1 MRFVSLGSPT
11 RPNVTRK
18 FPVSLMCR
26 DLGRHWLPT
35 VRRPSGFCCRGFV
48 ETPRALWGLI
58 AGDQG
63 LHWWTKKPYRPI
75 FRGNG
80 CSIPIKRGGRYQRI
94 YLKRGRRSFKGYGRF

>member
-1 MRFVSLGSPT
+1 MFLDVIGVLLLVALLAFGAGALWKP
-11 RPNVTRK
+11 
-18 FPVSLMCR
+18 L
-26 DLGRHWLPT
+26 
-35 VRRPSGFCCRGFV
+35 
-48 ETPRALWGLI
+48 RALWGLI